1 MLTKSK
7 KQHFLISRIDAIGD
21 IVLTLPMCRYIK
33 ALYPDANVSFL
44 AKTYTLPVLKCCNE
58 IDGLINFDELVKLSD
73 GEQIAF
79 FKSKNIDAIIHVFP
93 NKHLAQLAK
102 KAKISLRIGTRNRL
116 YHWLTC
122 NSLVKLSRK
131 NSTLHEAQ
139 LNLCLLRPLGLKTV
153 PELLEIKQ
161 NFNLKPTVTLSPSL
175 NSLFDKNKFNLLIH
189 PKSNG
194 SGAEWSLDSYEK
206 LIQLLPPEK
215 FNIMITG
222 SEREKQFLKDWLNT
236 LPTHVIDATG
246 LMTLDDFIAFIYQ
259 ADGLIAAGTGPLH
272 LASALGINTLGL
284 FPSVKPIHPG
294 RWAPLGKRSE
304 YLESGTNNIETITA
318 FDVYERIKNWHKL

>member
-1 MLTKSK
+1 MLKLGI
-7 KQHFLISRIDAIGD
+7 KQHILISRIDAIGD

-33 ALYPDANVSFL
+33 VLYPDASISFL
-44 AKTYTLPVLKCCNE
+44 AKTYTLPVLKCSNE
-58 IDGLINFDELVKLSD
+58 IDCLFNFDDLVKLSD
-73 GEQIAF
+73 DEQIAF

-122 NSLVKLSRK
+122 NILVKLSRK

-161 NFNLKPTVTLSPSL
+161 HFDLKPTVTLSPSL
-175 NSLFDKNKFNLLIH
+175 NCLLIKNKFNLLIH

-215 FNIMITG
+215 FNIIITG
-222 SEREKQFLKDWLNT
+222 SEKEKQFLKDWINA
-236 LPTHVIDATG
+236 LPAHVIDATG
-246 LMTLDDFIAFIYQ
+246 LMNLDEFIAFIYQ

-284 FPSVKPIHPG
+284 FPSVRPIHPG

-304 YLESGTNNIETITA
+304 YLESGTDILETITA
-318 FDVYERIKNWHKL
+318 FDVYERIKNWHKP